1 MLRYIL
7 RYIFLSVF
15 AVLLIRF
22 FALPACGEIGLV
34 SENVRQLKSSGECTF
49 CDLGGANLTNATL
62 DGANLYAASLS
73 QAKLRGANLSYANLY
88 GANLYIADLS
98 YANLRGA
105 NLTNATLNGA
115 YLYGADLTDAN
126 LDGASLDRVIDA
138 DFNGALNVPAKYW
151 KN

>member
-22 FALPACGEIGLV
+22 FAIPACGEIGLV
-34 SENVRQLKSSGECTF
+34 SENVLQLKSSGECTF
-49 CDLGGANLTNATL
+49 CDLG
-62 DGANLYAASLS
+62 
-73 QAKLRGANLSYANLY
+73 
-88 GANLYIADLS
+88 
-98 YANLRGA
+98 GA

-126 LDGASLDRVIDA
+126 LDGASLDRVIHA
-138 DFNGALNVPAKYW
+138 DFTGALNVPAKYW